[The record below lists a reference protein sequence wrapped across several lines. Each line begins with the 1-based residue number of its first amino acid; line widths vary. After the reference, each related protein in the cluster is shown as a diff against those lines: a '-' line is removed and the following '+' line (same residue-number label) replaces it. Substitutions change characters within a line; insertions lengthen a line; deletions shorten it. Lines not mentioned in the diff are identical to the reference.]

1 MAGCSEAALL
11 LADIEAGP
19 APSALKDATPSP
31 TLAPWPV
38 PGTEADLWRPG
49 PGAAARARLVL
60 VPGLSEAGRRDAR
73 LVSLAQTLARA
84 GFVVLVPDLPAAR
97 RLAVSASDAE
107 AIASAIL
114 ALPNHPGPAG
124 LAAISYAAGPAVL
137 AALRPEVGGRLQF
150 VATLGAY
157 HDPES
162 FLTFLITGAHR
173 DGEVWRFGRPRP
185 EALWL
190 FLLANA
196 GNLPDARE
204 AFWLRAAADARL
216 RGLPLPGPPPGPG
229 AAAVLALAEE
239 RDPQAIP
246 ARLAALPAPIRAEL
260 ASLSLAGAPLERF
273 AVCTILIHGEADPVI
288 PWTESRR
295 LAWRLPRV
303 RLHLIPGLD
312 HVEPAGLPLPGQ
324 LALLRAAEDLLAA
337 RDGRDPCA
345 DASPSRPREGLVDLS
360 SREPKLTK
368 AGSGPRSG
376 HRA

>member
-1 MAGCSEAALL
+1 MLALSGCGEAARL

-19 APSALKDATPSP
+19 APSALKRETPAP
-31 TLAPWPV
+31 VLEPWPV
-38 PGTEADLWRPG
+38 PGTAADLWRPG
-49 PGAAARARLVL
+49 PGAEARARLVL

-73 LVSLAQTLARA
+73 LVPLAQSLARA

-107 AIASAIL
+107 AIAAAIL
-114 ALPNHPGPAG
+114 ALPEQPGPAG
-124 LAAISYAAGPAVL
+124 LAAISYAAGPALL
-137 AALRPEVGGRLQF
+137 AALRPEVGGRLDF
-150 VATLGAY
+150 LATLGAY
-157 HDPES
+157 HDTEA
-162 FLTFLITGAHR
+162 FLTFLATGAYR
-173 DGEVWRFGRPRP
+173 DGDVWRFGRPRP

-190 FLLANA
+190 FVLANA
-196 GNLPDARE
+196 ANLPDPRE

-239 RDPQAIP
+239 RDPDAIP

-260 ASLSLAGAPLERF
+260 AALSLARAALEQL
-273 AVCTILIHGEADPVI
+273 AACAILIHGEDDPVI

-295 LAWRLPRV
+295 LAQRLPRA

-312 HVEPAGLPLPGQ
+312 HVEPSNLPLGGR

-345 DASPSRPREGLVDLS
+345 GA
-360 SREPKLTK
+360 
-368 AGSGPRSG
+368 
-376 HRA
+376 